1 MSLHVSNLR
10 NNFDMMV
17 NNTTGNMSD
26 VKPAG
31 SGRKREPLNSEPVP
45 NWQEA
50 KEIFKWAWEFHW
62 ISFVVLFLGIAL
74 YSTVMLIEASKRRRQ
89 REKVSRNVSYAVH
102 SLVIVLGITRALAL
116 VLFPYEITTNVN
128 NADIVIPLYV
138 HRIVFGLGFP
148 CFMAAFAL
156 IQITF
161 TASIKTTPLTYSK
174 LRNIRFLVLVIVG
187 HFSVVIVADI
197 VTALVEST
205 SALYMICTAYLLSMT
220 LFTGVRIT
228 RSGCKVVRENN
239 RHKRAM
245 ENYVAS
251 STYTPRR
258 RQRASFNTKAVRK
271 VFTITALTIFFCI
284 ALFALKIYDLV
295 EVIEY
300 HFVRERT
307 VEPWPWF
314 IHETLFRLTEFAL
327 ALTVLYAVSPV
338 KPHKKCLSG
347 SRWCCCMARTVQI
360 SAGNEEGRPR
370 SGTNQMTSSS
380 PTPEPVSKT
389 YV

>member
-1 MSLHVSNLR
+1 
-10 NNFDMMV
+10 
-17 NNTTGNMSD
+17 MSD
-26 VKPAG
+26 INPAG
-31 SGRKREPLNSEPVP
+31 YGSKKELLNSEPVP

-50 KEIFKWAWEFHW
+50 KEIFSWAWELHW

-74 YSTVMLIEASKRRRQ
+74 YSTMRLFEASKRRRQ

-138 HRIVFGLGFP
+138 HRIIFGLGFP

-161 TASIKTTPLTYSK
+161 TASLKTTPLTYSK
-174 LRNIRFLVLVIVG
+174 LRKIRFLVLVIVG
-187 HFSVVIVADI
+187 HFSVVIIADV

-205 SALYMICTAYLLSMT
+205 SALYMVCTAYLLSMT

-228 RSGCKVVRENN
+228 TSGYKVVRENDK
-239 RHKRAM
+239 HKRAM
-245 ENYVAS
+245 ENYAAS

-271 VFTITALTIFFCI
+271 VFIITGLTIFFCI

-300 HFVRERT
+300 HFVVEKI

-327 ALTVLYAVSPV
+327 ALTVLYAVSPI
-338 KPHKKCLSG
+338 KQPQKCFSG
-347 SRWCCCMARTVQI
+347 SFWCCCMARKVQI
-360 SAGNEEGRPR
+360 SAENNEGRPR